1 MSTSTDLRLPLHAT
15 ALVCVD
21 FQNDF
26 CSPGGFFEQAG
37 HDIAPCGAALD
48 RTAAVAAACREAG
61 VPVVL
66 TRTVRAEAPQRL
78 LRPSRHPGDETRE
91 TAAAASLGNDRYL
104 PDAWGTQIA
113 PPLAG
118 HPGDVLVEKPRQSPF
133 FRTPLEDELRARQ
146 IDVVVVAGVTTNCCV
161 DSTIRD
167 AAMRDFDVL
176 VLEDCVAAFGAERH
190 LHTATLENASRFF
203 GVVASS
209 ADFLAALG
217 GRPA

>member
-1 MSTSTDLRLPLHAT
+1 MSAAADLRLPLAAT
-15 ALVCVD
+15 VLVCVD

-26 CSPGGFFEQAG
+26 CAPGGFFEQAG
-37 HDIAPCGAALD
+37 HDVAPCAAALE
-48 RTAAVAAACREAG
+48 RTAAVATACREAG

-66 TRTVRAEAPQRL
+66 TRTVRTEAPQRR
-78 LRPSRHPGDETRE
+78 LRPSRHPGEETRE

-118 HPGDVLVEKPRQSPF
+118 LGDVLVEKARQSPF
-133 FRTPLEDELRARQ
+133 FGTPLEEELRARG
-146 IDVVVVAGVTTNCCV
+146 IEVVVVAGVTTNCCV

-167 AAMRDFDVL
+167 ASMRDFDVL

-190 LHTATLENASRFF
+190 LHTATLENAARFF
-203 GVVASS
+203 GVVAPS
-209 ADFLAALG
+209 ADFLAVLG
-217 GRPA
+217 GGPA